1 MDEKDSGIF
10 ADFLPELKNLVKAE
24 TVFGDPY
31 QVGEVTLIPVNSV
44 KIGFGVGGGNEQQK
58 QGQGGGG
65 GVLLSPVAFI
75 VIKNGEV
82 TIQSLNSGTIE
93 NVMSKAPDVLERLL
107 NVVDRTLN
115 KKKPASKNS
124 EESEG

>member
-1 MDEKDSGIF
+1 MDDKGTGIF
-10 ADFLPELKNLVKAE
+10 ADFLPEIKNLIKAE

-44 KIGFGVGGGNEQQK
+44 KVGFGVGGGNENNK
-58 QGQGGGG
+58 AGQGGGG
-65 GVLLSPVAFI
+65 GILLSPVAFI

-93 NVMSKAPDVLERLL
+93 NVMSKVPDVVERFINLY
-107 NVVDRTLN
+107 DRTT
-115 KKKPASKNS
+115 KKKTTPNNS
-124 EESEG
+124 EKTEG